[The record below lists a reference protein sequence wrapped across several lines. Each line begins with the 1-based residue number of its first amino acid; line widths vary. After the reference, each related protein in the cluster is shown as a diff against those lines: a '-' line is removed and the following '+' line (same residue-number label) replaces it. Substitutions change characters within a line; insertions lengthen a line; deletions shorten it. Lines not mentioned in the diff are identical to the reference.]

1 MRFDDTVTVIT
12 GAGSGMGRA
21 TAQRLTSEGGD
32 VVCLDVDETTA
43 LETVAMTPEGGG
55 RAVAIGCDVRDK
67 AGLEAALALACKEFG
82 KVTNLVNSAGAL
94 TMDSLGSLD
103 DDAWNLV
110 LDVNLK
116 GPMLAMQV
124 FVPAI
129 EAAGGGAIVNL
140 TSIEADVVVAMGG
153 NTQPHYA
160 CSKGGLKAMTR
171 TLAHDLGPRNIR
183 INAIAPGLIATG
195 FGGSDPNSNRYRDY
209 VYEHSAL
216 KRAGQADEVAGAI
229 AFLLSDDASYITGVQ
244 LPVDGGWLIY

>member
-1 MRFDDTVTVIT
+1 MRFDDTVTIIT

-21 TAQRLTSEGGD
+21 TARRLTSEGGD
-32 VVCLDVDETTA
+32 VVCLDVDETAA
-43 LETVAMTPEGGG
+43 LETVAMIPKGGG
-55 RAVAIGCDVRDK
+55 RALVIGCDVRDR
-67 AGLEAALALACKEFG
+67 AGLEAALALARKEFD
-82 KVTNLVNSAGAL
+82 KVTHLVNCAGAL

-103 DDAWNLV
+103 DEAWDLV

-140 TSIEADVVVAMGG
+140 TSIEAEVVVATGDD
-153 NTQPHYA
+153 TQPHYA

-171 TLAHDLGPRNIR
+171 TLAHDLGRKNIR

-209 VYEHSAL
+209 VHEHSAL
-216 KRAGQADEVAGAI
+216 KRAGKAEEIAGAI
-229 AFLLSDDASYITGVQ
+229 AFLLSDDASYITGAQ